1 MMAADGAAGGAAMAP
16 PAVEAIT
23 LSKSFGGVRALE
35 HASFDARFGEVHAL
49 VGENGAG
56 KSTLIKALGGRLRPD
71 AGVIR
76 MKGQEVHFSGPDD
89 GHALGAWTVFQELT
103 LLPWMTVAENLLL
116 RREPRGAL
124 GLIGQRRL
132 VAEAENVLAGLGI
145 RHIDPM
151 ALVEDI
157 PLAERQVIEIVRAI
171 THDPDILFLDEPT
184 SSLVERETAWLFAQI
199 RRLRARGT
207 CIVFT
212 SHRWNEIQN
221 IADRITVF
229 RNGTEVGTFR
239 ELDESAAVTLMTG
252 TRVEALYPPLPPL
265 EPTPPALEVRE
276 FSGPR
281 VHGVSFTLHKGE
293 VLGVGGLAGH
303 GHRELFFMLFGA
315 ERPAGGSIA
324 VDGRPVRIHSPRD
337 AIRHRIALVP
347 EDRKTEGLLLSL
359 SVRDN
364 LTLSILRRVA
374 TAGILAGALE
384 RRMAQRLVDQLKV
397 RTRDLANPV
406 GSLSGGNQQ
415 KVLLGRWLLADCRV
429 LLFYDVTRGVDVA
442 TKHEIYELMLALAR
456 EGRAILFYS
465 SDAEEL
471 AHLSHRVLVMREGRI
486 AAELAAPGITAEQ
499 IVAAAVRDRLA
510 A

>member
-1 MMAADGAAGGAAMAP
+1 
-16 PAVEAIT
+16 
-23 LSKSFGGVRALE
+23 
-35 HASFDARFGEVHAL
+35 
-49 VGENGAG
+49 
-56 KSTLIKALGGRLRPD
+56 
-71 AGVIR
+71 
-76 MKGQEVHFSGPDD
+76 
-89 GHALGAWTVFQELT
+89 
-103 LLPWMTVAENLLL
+103 
-116 RREPRGAL
+116 
-124 GLIGQRRL
+124 
-132 VAEAENVLAGLGI
+132 
-145 RHIDPM
+145 
-151 ALVEDI
+151 
-157 PLAERQVIEIVRAI
+157 
-171 THDPDILFLDEPT
+171 
-184 SSLVERETAWLFAQI
+184 
-199 RRLRARGT
+199 
-207 CIVFT
+207 
-212 SHRWNEIQN
+212 
-221 IADRITVF
+221 
-229 RNGTEVGTFR
+229 
-239 ELDESAAVTLMTG
+239 
-252 TRVEALYPPLPPL
+252 
-265 EPTPPALEVRE
+265 
-276 FSGPR
+276 
-281 VHGVSFTLHKGE
+281 
-293 VLGVGGLAGH
+293 
-303 GHRELFFMLFGA
+303 MLFGA

>member
-1 MMAADGAAGGAAMAP
+1 MSAAARTAADAAGS
-16 PAVEAIT
+16 PAVEAVRV
-23 LSKSFGGVRALE
+23 SKAFGGVRALE
-35 HASFDARFGEVHAL
+35 QASFAARAGEVHAL

-56 KSTLIKALGGRLRPD
+56 KSTLIKVLGGRLRQD
-71 AGVIR
+71 TGTIR
-76 MKGQEVHFSGPDD
+76 VKGREVQFSGPDD

-124 GLIGQRRL
+124 GLIDRRRML
-132 VAEAENVLAGLGI
+132 AEAEAMLARLGI
-145 RHIDPM
+145 EHIDPM

-157 PLAERQVIEIVRAI
+157 ALAERQVVEIVRAI
-171 THDPDILFLDEPT
+171 THRPDILFLDEPT
-184 SSLVERETAWLFAQI
+184 SSLVERETAWLFEQI
-199 RRLRARGT
+199 RRLRTQGV

-221 IADRITVF
+221 IADCITVF
-229 RNGTEVGTFR
+229 RNGTEVGTFT
-239 ELDESAAVTLMTG
+239 ELDESEAVTLMTG
-252 TRVEALYPPLPPL
+252 TRVEALYPPLAPA
-265 EPTPPALEVRE
+265 EAREPALQVTELSGGRVR
-276 FSGPR
+276 
-281 VHGVSFTLHKGE
+281 GVSFTLHKGE
-293 VLGVGGLAGH
+293 VLGVGGLAGQ
-303 GHRELFFMLFGA
+303 GTRGLFFMLFGA
-315 ERPAGGSIA
+315 ERSAGGTVAI
-324 VDGRPVRIHSPRD
+324 DGRPVRIRSPRD

-364 LTLSILRRVA
+364 LTLAVLPRVA
-374 TAGILAGALE
+374 SAGVLNGARE
-384 RRMAQRLVDQLKV
+384 RRLAQRLVEQLKV
-397 RTRDLANPV
+397 RTRGLVNPV
-406 GSLSGGNQQ
+406 GALSGGNQQ

-442 TKHEIYELMLALAR
+442 TKHEIYELILALAR

-486 AAELAAPGITAEQ
+486 AAELTAPGITAEG